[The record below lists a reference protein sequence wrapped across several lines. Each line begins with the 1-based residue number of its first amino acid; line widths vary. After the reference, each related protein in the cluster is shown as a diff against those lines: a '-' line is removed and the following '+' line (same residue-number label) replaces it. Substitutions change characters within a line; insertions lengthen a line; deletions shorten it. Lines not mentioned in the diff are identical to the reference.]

1 MSSKNWKVY
10 ILACADDTLY
20 TGITKDLRARIE
32 AHNQGTG
39 ARYTRGRRP
48 VRLLGYWEYTSRSE
62 ASRAEYRIKQLSR
75 RQKQNL
81 LKTALLPNQL

>member
-1 MSSKNWKVY
+1 MSANNWKVY
-10 ILACADDTLY
+10 ILACADDTWY
-20 TGITKDLRARIE
+20 TGITNNLNARIE

-39 ARYTRGRRP
+39 ARYTWGRRP

-75 RQKQNL
+75 RQKRNL
-81 LKTALLPNQL
+81 LKTALLPNRP